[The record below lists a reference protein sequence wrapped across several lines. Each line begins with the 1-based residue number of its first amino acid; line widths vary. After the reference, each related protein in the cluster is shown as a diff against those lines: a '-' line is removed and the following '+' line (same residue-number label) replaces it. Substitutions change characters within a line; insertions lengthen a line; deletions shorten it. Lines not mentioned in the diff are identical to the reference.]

1 MGADRTTTESYVSQF
16 YGPPPEKEEDP
27 QRNYRR
33 FIAVL
38 RKRRLERK
46 PVVIVIDG
54 KETSVGKSALGITIC
69 RDLYPAFGLE
79 HVVYSAQELHECYL
93 QRDPSMIL
101 YDDVTGILSNRGARD
116 SELQGLI
123 AATSI
128 VRKNGHG
135 VLFLAPKKELFDGPL
150 LNSLSNYW
158 IFCEERGRGRVH
170 RAFKGA
176 KYRRSQSRVP
186 FDTWNAVTPITWPN
200 LDGDP
205 FFQQYDVRAQERNR
219 DYFRLHALDPT
230 GKLRECRRC
239 RRLGTPYVI
248 ATHDCPGSPLPESQR
263 QSQTED
269 VPTRP
274 ATPKCVCAKCGWA
287 WRPRAG
293 GPGSRCPRCR
303 SWDRAE
309 DAVKAATPQ
318 DV

>member
-1 MGADRTTTESYVSQF
+1 MDVERTTTESFVSGF
-16 YGPPPEKEEDP
+16 YGEDRGRDEDP
-27 QRNYRR
+27 EGNYRR
-33 FIAVL
+33 FVGIL
-38 RKRRLERK
+38 RKRRADRK

-54 KETSVGKSALGITIC
+54 QETSVGKSALGITIC
-69 RDLYPAFGLE
+69 RDLFPGFGLD

-93 QRDPSMIL
+93 SKDPSMIL

-116 SELQGLI
+116 AELQGLI

-150 LNSLSNYW
+150 LNSLSNFW

-170 RAFKGA
+170 RAYKGA
-176 KYRRSQSRVP
+176 KYRRSQSKVP

-200 LDGDP
+200 LDSDP
-205 FFQQYDVRAQERNR
+205 FFREYDLRAQERNR

-239 RRLGTPYVI
+239 KRLGTAYVI
-248 ATHDCPGSPLPESQR
+248 ATHECPGSPLPVSKR
-263 QSQTED
+263 TDPTGD

-274 ATPKCVCAKCGWA
+274 KTPRCVCGKCGWG
-287 WRPRAG
+287 WTPRNGTG
-293 GPGSRCPRCR
+293 GRCPRC
-303 SWDRAE
+303 SSFDR
-309 DAVKAATPQ
+309 KRGG
-318 DV
+318 